1 MITDNIYRVKKV
13 QNAHDI
19 VTEVPGSKSITNRA
33 LLIAALA
40 KGRSVL
46 KGVLF
51 SDDSRH
57 FMQSLKALG
66 FPVEID
72 EENKT
77 VIIEGFGGK
86 IPCEDNKFLSQENK
100 DNRKNLITEESN
112 EIEELKTTINTF
124 NSSQKESIS
133 IDGTI
138 YVGSAGTAARF
149 LTAFLGLSKGRY
161 RINAS
166 EQMKKRP
173 MKELLMALEE
183 LGSEII
189 YEEEPYH
196 FPFII
201 GNFSCKKNYVVIDVE
216 KSSQFLSALLIN
228 SVLLPE
234 NFAIRVEGTHGMAY
248 VDMTV
253 KMMEQFGVQISVIN
267 GNSYHKIAE
276 STYLAREYQIEPDVS
291 AACYFYALS
300 PLLKVNVKV
309 KNVHMKCLQGDIK
322 FLKVLIR
329 MGCSSI
335 EEPDGVVMIPPR
347 AFLAGGSFDLSS
359 FSDQAL
365 TLAAIAPFAAS
376 KVCIMNVGHIRYQEC
391 DRIHAILE
399 NLMRMGI
406 CAITQGDSIF
416 ILPGKPTPCTIET
429 YEDHRVAMA
438 FSLVGVLTDG
448 IKIKNP
454 SCTRKTFENYFETLE
469 KVVY

>member
-1 MITDNIYRVKKV
+1 MITDKIYTVKKIKD
-13 QNAHDI
+13 AHDI

-33 LLIAALA
+33 LLLAALA
-40 KGRSVL
+40 KGKSIL

-51 SDDSRH
+51 SDDSRY
-57 FMQSLKALG
+57 FMQALKDLG

-72 EENKT
+72 EETKT
-77 VIIEGFGGK
+77 VTVEGFGGK
-86 IPCEDNKFLSQENK
+86 IPCESDSIKENERTK
-100 DNRKNLITEESN
+100 RDENDSCEDAQVLVNA
-112 EIEELKTTINTF
+112 
-124 NSSQKESIS
+124 
-133 IDGTI
+133 TI

-173 MKELLMALEE
+173 MKELLTTLEE
-183 LGSEII
+183 IGSEII

-201 GNFSCKKNYVVIDVE
+201 GNFSCKKNYALIDVQ

-228 SVLLPE
+228 SVILPE
-234 NFAIRVEGTHGMAY
+234 NFAIRMNGKHGMDY
-248 VDMTV
+248 VDMTI
-253 KMMEQFGVQISVIN
+253 KMMHQFGVTISEN
-267 GNSYHKIAE
+267 KTGCYQKIGA
-276 STYLAREYQIEPDVS
+276 STYEAREYQIEPDVS
-291 AACYFYALS
+291 AACYFYALA
-300 PLLKVNVKV
+300 PLLKVHVKV
-309 KNVHMKCLQGDIK
+309 KNVHMNCLQGDIK
-322 FLKVLIR
+322 FLKVMVR
-329 MGCSSI
+329 MGCAMI
-335 EEPDGVVMIPPR
+335 EEPDGVVMAPPS

-391 DRIHAILE
+391 DRIHAILD

-406 CAITQGDSIF
+406 CAVEDTGNIF
-416 ILPGKPTPCTIET
+416 ILPGKPKGCTIET

-438 FSLVGVLTDG
+438 FSLPGIVTEG

-454 SCTRKTFENYFETLE
+454 SCTKKTFENYFEMLE
-469 KVVY
+469 DVVY